1 MQQKGGCENHF
12 RKLVMLAELAYE
24 LPRQMQLENHQ
35 GASAPKMPQQGSC
48 HTARKSNLTY
58 LGLRGLGFS
67 WHTDGQVGL
76 HSCSVSAPADL
87 PGGGLQ
93 ENEREMG

>member
-35 GASAPKMPQQGSC
+35 GAGAPKMPQQGSC
-48 HTARKSNLTY
+48 HTVRKSNLTY
-58 LGLRGLGFS
+58 LGLRNLGFS
-67 WHTDGQVGL
+67 
-76 HSCSVSAPADL
+76 
-87 PGGGLQ
+87 
-93 ENEREMG
+93 